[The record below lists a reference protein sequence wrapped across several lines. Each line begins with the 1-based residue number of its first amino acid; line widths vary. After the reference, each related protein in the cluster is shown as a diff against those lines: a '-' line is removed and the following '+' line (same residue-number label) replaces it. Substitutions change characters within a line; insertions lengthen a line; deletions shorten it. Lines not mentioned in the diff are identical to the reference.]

1 MGKNAKKAL
10 INNERGS
17 DFSKAKK
24 AMLNWR
30 HPDASPDLKNLC
42 GQSAHLVC
50 AVTPMRPGFV
60 ENFGYSQLVTIS
72 VDGEQKNIPNT
83 LLVVAG

>member
-1 MGKNAKKAL
+1 MEKNAKKVMAAE
-10 INNERGS
+10 NWGA
-17 DFSKAKK
+17 DFSKAKRAK
-24 AMLNWR
+24 LNWH

-42 GQSAHLVC
+42 GQSAHPVC
-50 AVTPMRPGFV
+50 AVTSMRPGFV